1 MICSNAL
8 LPKPE
13 AARARCLLSTLAMA
27 RLGYTLAALAA
38 AVLALAT
45 SGAAQDGTSL
55 VGALLDGV
63 DGRVHASAAAS
74 RSGRAR
80 LVAPGLRSGERRVVC
95 ARGA

>member
-1 MICSNAL
+1 
-8 LPKPE
+8 
-13 AARARCLLSTLAMA
+13 MA

-45 SGAAQDGTSL
+45 SGVAEKGKLL
-55 VGALLDGV
+55 VGAFLLDGV
-63 DGRVHASAAAS
+63 DGRLHASAAAS